1 MRQNSYLGA
10 ASALSSAWDAHA
22 DQFIAAPQQQRLIL
36 TLCAKSTGL
45 FYWGLSAPLGVCMC
59 ERGKCVGV
67 LEFNGAL

>member
-1 MRQNSYLGA
+1 MRQNSYLSA

-45 FYWGLSAPLGVCMC
+45 FYWGLSARCMYAC